1 MEKER
6 TIDLTRICMVLDN
19 ISEVE
24 YEVAVKR
31 EEDLWLTHRA
41 MRDRILF
48 LENCGIVTKDE
59 SAKMLD
65 WAEHEYKLNI
75 KKVEEI
81 EAKRNSKNFVMLG
94 FDK

>member
-1 MEKER
+1 MEKQR
-6 TIDLTRICMVLDN
+6 NIDLTRICMVLDN

-24 YEVAVKR
+24 YEVAIKR

-48 LENCGIVTKDE
+48 LEDCGIVSKEE
-59 SAKMLD
+59 SVKMLD

-81 EAKRNSKNFVMLG
+81 EAKKELEKLCDVG
-94 FDK
+94 F